1 MPRYSYLI
9 CLTIAPAFL
18 TASIYLCLQRIVT
31 VYGREHSRI
40 APQLY
45 TYIFIGCDVFA
56 LALQG
61 AGGGLASTARTH
73 AGSLTGAHV
82 MVAGLVWQVVSM
94 SLFLAL
100 WADFA
105 LRVHKARKQGAF
117 NTMQS
122 DAFATLRNSRKFRLL
137 QVGE

>member
-1 MPRYSYLI
+1 M
-9 CLTIAPAFL
+9 
-18 TASIYLCLQRIVT
+18 T
-31 VYGREHSRI
+31 VYGRQHSRV

-61 AGGGLASTARTH
+61 AGGGLAATARTH

-105 LRVHKARKQGAF
+105 FRVHVARKQGVF
-117 NTMQS
+117 NTMQR
-122 DAFATLRNSRKFRLL
+122 DGFAALRNSRKFRLL
-137 QVGE
+137 QVGEQLLRFLHGSYWLKTPRLHQLCVEGYS